1 MSFWKSIKSLKI
13 SYMFEIGKLF
23 IRHPFFAFATLKATY
38 NTYRISQKHFPD
50 IHGRENKANA
60 FRHCLWN
67 ILIAKEAKR
76 FSKSLDEVINWAKT
90 ITDLHEDLAPNK
102 PLSRAMDLHNNAIGR
117 KWFLD
122 VHDKSEEEIVSFIKL
137 NFTDA
142 VKIDSLSAL
151 NTIDNLVFLE
161 D

>member
-13 SYMFEIGKLF
+13 SYIYEIGKLL

-38 NTYRISQKHFPD
+38 NTYRISQKYFPD
-50 IHGRENKANA
+50 IHGKENRANA
-60 FRHCLWN
+60 FRHSLWN
-67 ILIAKEAKR
+67 ILIAKEAKL
-76 FSKSLDEVINWAKT
+76 FSKSLDDVVNWAKT

-102 PLSRAMDLHNNAIGR
+102 PLSRAMDLHNNAMGR

-122 VHDKSEEEIVSFIKL
+122 VHNKSEQEIVSIIMQNL
-137 NFTDA
+137 NDA
-142 VKIDSLSAL
+142 VKIETQASLHK
-151 NTIDNLVFLE
+151 IDNLVFLM